1 MSLEAPI
8 GSFLAGFFVPLL
20 VVAAAG
26 MGTLAPVI
34 AMSAIAGV
42 MGVLALYLGF
52 WLLGKM
58 EDHARFG
65 RKRRTRR

>member
-1 MSLEAPI
+1 MSLEALMGI
-8 GSFLAGFFVPLL
+8 FLAGFFI
-20 VVAAAG
+20 AISGSRG
-26 MGTLAPVI
+26 MGTFAPVI
-34 AMSAIAGV
+34 ALSAIAGV
-42 MGVLALYLGF
+42 LGVLALYLGF